1 MRKGLAH
8 VAAALLIVTACDKT
22 DPLSQMQ
29 PGERGRV
36 VRIID
41 GDALVLDTGQSV
53 RLVGLEAPAMNWRDN
68 DPDPF
73 AEDASRML
81 EDMVMGREV
90 RLFYPGLTRDRYD
103 RALAHVETVD
113 AKGPRFWLNEELL
126 RRGGARLRV
135 YPDTSAGSEALVQAE
150 REARSEELGLW
161 EEAAYLPLQARAI
174 ERETRGFL
182 IVLAELGSEAPVPA
196 ENYGARPACARSTAD
211 RALVIDIARGAE
223 ALCDLPAGTV
233 GEFRGWVSGG
243 RLDLV
248 HPLHFAAQSPGD

>member
-8 VAAALLIVTACDKT
+8 AIAALLIVTACGRAG
-22 DPLSQMQ
+22 PLSDME

-53 RLVGLEAPAMNWRDN
+53 RLVGLEAPAMNWRNN

-103 RALAHVETVD
+103 RALAHVETAD
-113 AKGPRFWLNEELL
+113 AKGPHVWVNEEML

-135 YPDTSAGSEALVQAE
+135 YPDTSAGSDTLVQAE
-150 REARSEELGLW
+150 RQARSDRSGLW
-161 EEAAYLPLQARAI
+161 KDAAYLPLKASAI
-174 ERETRGFL
+174 NLDTRGFL
-182 IVLAELGSEAPVPA
+182 IVLAELGGEESVP
-196 ENYGARPACARSTAD
+196 EGNYGARPACARSTAD
-211 RALVIDIARGAE
+211 RALVIDIARSAE
-223 ALCDLPAGTV
+223 TLCNLPVGVV

-248 HPLHFAAQSPGD
+248 HPLHFKSQSPED

>member
-1 MRKGLAH
+1 MRKGLA
-8 VAAALLIVTACDKT
+8 AGAFALLMVTACGKT
-22 DPLSQMQ
+22 GPLSTME

-53 RLVGLEAPAMNWRDN
+53 RLVGLEAPAMNWREN

-90 RLFYPGLTRDRYD
+90 RLYYPGLTRDRYD
-103 RALAHVETVD
+103 RALAHVETAD
-113 AKGPRFWLNEELL
+113 AKGPHFWVNEEML
-126 RRGGARLRV
+126 RRGGARLRI
-135 YPDTSAGSEALVQAE
+135 YPDTSVGSDALAEAE
-150 REARSEELGLW
+150 REARNERAGLW
-161 EEAAYLPLQARAI
+161 EEAAYLPVRAGVI
-174 ERETRGFL
+174 DRDTRGFL
-182 IVLAELGSEAPVPA
+182 IVLAELGGEALIPA
-196 ENYGARPACARSTAD
+196 ETYGDRPACARSTTD
-211 RALVIDIARGAE
+211 RRLIIDIARGAE
-223 ALCDLPAGTV
+223 RLCDLPAGTV

-248 HPLHFAAQSPGD
+248 HPRHFENQSSTD